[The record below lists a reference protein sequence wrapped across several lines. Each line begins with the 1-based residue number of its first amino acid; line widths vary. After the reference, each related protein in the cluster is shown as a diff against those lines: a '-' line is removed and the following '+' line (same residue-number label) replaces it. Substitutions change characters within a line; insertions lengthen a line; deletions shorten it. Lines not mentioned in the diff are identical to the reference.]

1 MVNSTTVFNPPKINP
16 VILSKKIKELDPR
29 NKNNNRL
36 VINLEII
43 IDRKK
48 MIVPEIKRIHPVP
61 ICKNDDNSIVKSI

>member
-1 MVNSTTVFNPPKINP
+1 MVNSTTVFNPPKIKP
-16 VILSKKIKELDPR
+16 ATLSKRTKELDPR

-48 MIVPEIKRIHPVP
+48 MIIPEIKRIHPVP
-61 ICKNDDNSIVKSI
+61 IGKKDDNSMVKSI

>member
-1 MVNSTTVFNPPKINP
+1 MVNSTTVFNPPKIKP
-16 VILSKKIKELDPR
+16 ATLSKRTKELDPR

-48 MIVPEIKRIHPVP
+48 MIIPEIKRIHSVP
-61 ICKNDDNSIVKSI
+61 IGKKDDNSMVKSI